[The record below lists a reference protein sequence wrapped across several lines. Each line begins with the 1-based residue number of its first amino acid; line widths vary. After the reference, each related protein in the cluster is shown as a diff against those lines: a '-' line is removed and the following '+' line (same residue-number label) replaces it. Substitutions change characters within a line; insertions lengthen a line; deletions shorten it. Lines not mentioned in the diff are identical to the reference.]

1 MGINRSKRT
10 FTFLLALTLV
20 LTTVPAPVFAE
31 ETAEPAKC
39 PCCETAV
46 EWIQVDSRT
55 EAPFSEAGHY
65 RLTENV
71 TLTGKNIILEWDI
84 TLDLNGFHL
93 YAPEGYRAF
102 TLVQGTTMNVV
113 DLSEAANGA
122 IIGNSAAT
130 AVGGVLYVK
139 GTLNLLSGRLV
150 GTTLPANGGTV
161 YITSDGT
168 MNIRGGSVEGGEVTA
183 ERKHGGNIY
192 NIGTLNLYGGTVI
205 GGQTVGY
212 TGYGGNVYNAGTFN
226 MYGGTLEDGT
236 SHNYGGNLFTGDTA
250 KANIYGGSILNGG
263 IVPGEKEDGTSYAGN
278 GANIYVTGATS
289 ALRIY
294 GGTISGGHND
304 GNSYGGN
311 MMINTG
317 AQVYMYG
324 GVIKDGTAKS
334 GANITVGSS
343 KVLSDGTTQYSSMF
357 ILGGTIIAATNN
369 ASDIYKRGTNNV
381 VAFYNGRYTGTND
394 QTGRKAE
401 CACYMKDDTGITFWH
416 KGDCTD
422 CLFAKAV
429 AKGLVTEVIDGHH
442 KYAYTD
448 ASTYTCMFCQTVHY
462 GENVVAALDGEL
474 YQDIEQAFADAR
486 PGETL
491 QLFDDASL
499 DTVVVAGFTLDLNG
513 YTLTAET
520 FTSATA
526 GNVIDSSEGNV
537 GKLVCSD
544 VTLSDSNTYVPVT
557 MDDGICFCKLDFTQ
571 WIETVDEETTKVK
584 FYFTQ
589 RAAQTLVDDAI
600 REGNRELGVQIKLT
614 WTDAKGKKQTKT
626 VAFDT
631 ELLKKYVVRWDSRVF
646 VATITGSGITKLT
659 ATFQV
664 TSKVGSGT
672 TLSAQSIASSG
683 YIRENLS
690 WEQIDSFPLKRSDMT
705 EQELRDAV
713 VDFMFFTKT
722 YLWTPSITVKYEKN
736 TSGSDDSMK
745 QGTVYGGLP
754 YVGVA
759 SGNVYRMMDYIN
771 EYGILDM
778 EKALPATATKELLS
792 MSDLKYFGSQ
802 CSISV
807 YWAWGR
813 IMNSANY
820 LWTYNT
826 VPNNGFIPL
835 GDIQIPDI
843 DKWTAAYNT
852 TMCCHE
858 NGEAVMYNT
867 YAQAQKADVLVYY
880 IETSG
885 GAGAGHLMMLY
896 EDAHVVY
903 NEDGT
908 INGEESY
915 YLIIDQGQSWKS
927 NTNASGDKFSH
938 KGNIA
943 QKKTFKAMYDYG
955 YIPFTLK
962 EYLGLDP
969 IEETTVGLYSGETA
983 YIDGVISETDRS
995 YNTTVTTEELTWTE
1009 LFSSQVT
1016 SNYGIADA
1024 YLLLYDENGKEI
1036 YKHAVR
1042 VGTAGAKKLT
1052 LEETGAMVTTWGEK
1066 PTEGTYTAKIE
1077 IQLATGE
1084 RPTIFNGQLTM
1095 DN

>member
-1 MGINRSKRT
+1 MGINRSTKRIT
-10 FTFLLALTLV
+10 ALLSALTLALTV
-20 LTTVPAPVFAE
+20 LPAPISAE
-31 ETAEPAKC
+31 ETEVVLC
-39 PCCETAV
+39 PCCETAP
-46 EWIQVDSRT
+46 EWMEVSAST
-55 EAPFSEAGHY
+55 ENPFSAPGHY
-65 RLTENV
+65 RLTETV
-71 TLTGKNIILEWDI
+71 SLQGAEIAAEFDI

-102 TLVQGTTMNVV
+102 TLEQGTTMNIV

-130 AVGGVLYVK
+130 AVGGVLYVR

-161 YITSDGT
+161 YITSAGT

-192 NIGTLNLYGGTVI
+192 NIGTLNLYGGTIV

-212 TGYGGNVYNAGTFN
+212 TGYGGNIYNTGTFN

-236 SHNYGGNLFTGDTA
+236 SHNYGGNLFTGDAA

-304 GNSYGGN
+304 GGSYGGN

-324 GVIKDGTAKS
+324 GVIKDGTAKT

-416 KGDCTD
+416 KGDCAD

-429 AKGLVTEVIDGHH
+429 AKELVTEVIDGHH

-448 ASTYTCMFCQTVHY
+448 ASTYTCMFCQTVYY

-474 YQDIEQAFADAR
+474 YQDMEQAFADAR

-491 QLFDDASL
+491 QLFADASL
-499 DTVVVAGFTLDLNG
+499 DTVAVAGFTLDLNG
-513 YTLTAET
+513 HTLTADV
-520 FTSATA
+520 FTSATS
-526 GNVIDSSEGNV
+526 GNVIDSGEGNI
-537 GKLVCSD
+537 GKLVCPD
-544 VTLSDSNTYVPVT
+544 VTLADSNTYVPMT
-557 MDDGICFCKLDFTQ
+557 LADGIHFCKLDFTQ
-571 WIETVDEETTKVK
+571 WVEPIDGDTTKLK

-600 REGNRELGVQIKLT
+600 RDGNRELDIQVYLT
-614 WTDAKGKKQTKT
+614 WKDSAGKTQEKT
-626 VAFDT
+626 VSFGT

-646 VATITGSGITKLT
+646 VATVKGKNITNLT
-659 ATFQV
+659 CTFQV
-664 TSKVGSGT
+664 TSKATSGT
-672 TLSAQSIASSG
+672 TLSAPKIQVAPH
-683 YIRENLS
+683 IRENLS
-690 WEQIDSFPLKRSDMT
+690 WEQINSFPLKRSDMT
-705 EQELRDAV
+705 EQEMRDAV
-713 VDFMFFTKT
+713 VDFMYFTKT
-722 YLWTPSITVKYEKN
+722 YLWTPSRTVKFEKN
-736 TSGSDDSMK
+736 TKGTDDSMK

-759 SGNVYRMMDYIN
+759 SGNVYRMMDYMN

-778 EKALPATATKELLS
+778 EKALPATAAKELLS

-813 IMNSANY
+813 IMNSADY

-835 GDIQIPDI
+835 GDMQIPDI

-858 NGEAVMYNT
+858 NGEQVTYGA
-867 YAQAQKADVLVYY
+867 YAQAKKADVLVYY

-885 GAGAGHLMMLY
+885 GDGAGHLMMFY

-903 NEDGT
+903 NPDGT

-915 YLIIDQGQSWKS
+915 IILIDQGQSWKS
-927 NTNASGDKFSH
+927 LTNGSGDKFSH

-943 QKKTFKAMYDYG
+943 QKKTFKDMYDYG
-955 YIPFTLK
+955 YIPFALQ
-962 EYLGLDP
+962 EYLWLDP
-969 IEETTVGLYSGETA
+969 IEESTVALVNGETT
-983 YIDGVISETDRS
+983 YIDGVISEEDRS
-995 YNTTVTTEELTWTE
+995 YNPSVTTEDLSWTE
-1009 LFSSQVT
+1009 LFAATVT
-1016 SNYGIADA
+1016 SNYGIADV
-1024 YLLLYDENGKEI
+1024 YINVYDDSGKEI

-1042 VGTAGAKKLT
+1042 TGIAGNKSLT

-1066 PTEGTYTAKIE
+1066 PVDGIYEAKIE
-1077 IQLATGE
+1077 VQLATGE
-1084 RPTIFNGQLTM
+1084 RPTIFNGQLTI